1 MTTTP
6 QVDYF
11 EEEATSVAIAGGGG
25 TGTLDLTLSAMAVG
39 RGIVR
44 IHELVFDSDS
54 VDFDVQIFEDV
65 ARTRLNRVVNVET
78 ISTHTVQILGGG
90 RGMQYEDRDITP
102 VTGQLIV
109 YLSLTNNDVGAETIT
124 VRVRYLPF
132 FAR

>member
-11 EEEATSVAIAGGGG
+11 EEEDTSPSIAGGGG
-25 TGTLDLTLSAMAVG
+25 TGTLDLTLSDMGAG
-39 RGIVR
+39 LGIAR

-54 VDFDVQIFEDV
+54 IDFDVQIFEDI
-65 ARTRLNRVVNVET
+65 ARTRLNRVVNMIN

-90 RGMQYEDRDITP
+90 RGMQYEDRDIVAT
-102 VTGQLIV
+102 TGQLIV
-109 YLSLTNNDVGAETIT
+109 YFSFTNNAVGAEAIT